1 MSIARLVGTGIVQT
15 VVLSAI
21 AAAAAACSMD
31 PKECQTI
38 RESAFDLINK
48 PNYCSEQNGCKVS
61 EWPGCPKPV
70 NQANFDKI
78 HAMMLACK
86 KGKCQE
92 PPPLKCDPPP
102 PVLCQE
108 GLCTLKYKAM
118 PVPVQNTGGEI
129 KFE

>member
-1 MSIARLVGTGIVQT
+1 MSIARLVAKGIVRT

-21 AAAAAACSMD
+21 AAATASCSMD

-48 PNYCSEQNGCKVS
+48 PNYCSDQNGCKVS
-61 EWPGCPKPV
+61 EWPGCPKAI
-70 NQANFDKI
+70 NQTNFDKI

-86 KGKCQE
+86 KGKCE
-92 PPPLKCDPPP
+92 EHPLKCDPPP
-102 PVLCQE
+102 PALCQE
-108 GLCTLKYKAM
+108 GLCTLKYKAI